1 MLIFVISNVVDVGGI
16 GKGDE
21 VGGGLAEP
29 DQGIDNTLRGMIW
42 PVKGINNKI
51 GGMRKPDTVINNKIG
66 GMI

>member
-29 DQGIDNTLRGMIW
+29 DQGIDNTLRGMI
-42 PVKGINNKI
+42 
-51 GGMRKPDTVINNKIG
+51 
-66 GMI
+66 